1 MFVLNFVE
9 MVIQLIQKIVMMGWH
24 QDGITL
30 MEEMDVMILVL
41 KKLDGFAQIGRQ
53 EIILDLL
60 FVLKLV
66 ETDI

>member
-1 MFVLNFVE
+1 
-9 MVIQLIQKIVMMGWH
+9 
-24 QDGITL
+24 

>member
-1 MFVLNFVE
+1 MFVLNYAE
-9 MVIQLIQKIVMMGWH
+9 MDIQLIQKIVMMGWH